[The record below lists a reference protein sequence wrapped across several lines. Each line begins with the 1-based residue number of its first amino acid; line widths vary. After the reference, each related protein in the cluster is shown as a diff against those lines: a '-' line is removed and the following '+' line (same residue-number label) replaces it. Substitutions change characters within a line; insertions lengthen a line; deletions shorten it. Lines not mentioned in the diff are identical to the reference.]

1 MALTSTVEGLSAD
14 ALSLYGDADPRDQ
27 PWYTY
32 PEAARATAIPV
43 STLRAWTV
51 GQRYRRKDDE
61 GFFEP
66 VICRPS
72 ADDPRVSFTNVIE
85 AHVLR
90 ALRTVHE
97 VRLDYIR
104 RAVQIAEEEF
114 GIQRLLVSPHLSTSA
129 GKLFL
134 DHYTG
139 LLELSASKQYA
150 LREVMRQYLKRI
162 EFDADNLPIEFSP
175 FGRLPESDQE
185 RIISLSPF
193 VSFGRAVVRRCGI
206 STRVIADRLDVG
218 EAVEDVMDDYG
229 LTEVEV
235 EEAVLYEAAA

>member
-1 MALTSTVEGLSAD
+1 
-14 ALSLYGDADPRDQ
+14 
-27 PWYTY
+27 
-32 PEAARATAIPV
+32 
-43 STLRAWTV
+43 V
-51 GQRYRRKDDE
+51 GQRYRRREDE

-66 VICRPS
+66 VISRPS

-104 RAVQIAEEEF
+104 QAVHIAEAEF
-114 GIQRLLVSPHLSTSA
+114 GICRLLVSPDLRTSA
-129 GKLFL
+129 GALFL

-150 LREVMRQYLKRI
+150 LRQVMRQYLKRI
-162 EFDADNLPIEFSP
+162 EFDSDNLPVEFSP
-175 FGRLPESDQE
+175 FGRLPESDQQKL
-185 RIISLSPF
+185 ISLSPF
-193 VSFGRAVVRRCGI
+193 VSFGRSVIRSCGI

-218 EAVEDVMDDYG
+218 ESAEDVRADYG
-229 LTEVEV
+229 LSEVEL

>member
-1 MALTSTVEGLSAD
+1 M
-14 ALSLYGDADPRDQ
+14 SLYGDVDPRDQ

-32 PEAARATAIPV
+32 PEASRATGIPV

-51 GQRYRRKDDE
+51 GQRYRRKDDR

-66 VICRPS
+66 VIARPS
-72 ADDPRVSFTNVIE
+72 DDDPRVSFTNVIE

-104 RAVQIAEEEF
+104 EAVQIAEQEF
-114 GIQRLLVSPHLSTSA
+114 GIRRLLVSPDLRAAA

-162 EFDADNLPIEFSP
+162 EFDEDDSPVLFSP
-175 FGRLPESDQE
+175 FGRLPESDQDKL
-185 RIISLSPF
+185 IALSPF
-193 VSFGRAVVRRCGI
+193 VSFGRAVIRSRGI
-206 STRVIADRLDVG
+206 STQVVAERLDVG
-218 EAVEDVMDDYG
+218 ETAEEVMADYD
-229 LTEVEV
+229 LSEVEL